1 MKLGERQEQKENVSV
16 FFLGNLSGKPSGS
29 SGTAQ
34 VLLSVA
40 SHLKLHNYI
49 NNGLIKNTV
58 AETVGRRRAEGKPC
72 IKVPW
77 RVMGACAHR
86 KWWRIQK
93 ESYARHKILNS
104 PASKGLSCC
113 TQYCSADKNL
123 NLWLITCT
131 DIHHNLLHLLI
142 SCTEALFADPT
153 GKALPNL
160 PGVLCAL
167 SAPSCLLPL
176 LGAPRSAAKPFW
188 WLIGACHKPNHLQHL
203 PTKGFRQLMRAQPRA
218 LHWSQTEQVISPRV
232 RSQPMRSGCWPRSQ
246 GTPWIS
252 RYCLLQHLI

>member
-1 MKLGERQEQKENVSV
+1 MR
-16 FFLGNLSGKPSGS
+16 
-29 SGTAQ
+29 
-34 VLLSVA
+34 
-40 SHLKLHNYI
+40 
-49 NNGLIKNTV
+49 
-58 AETVGRRRAEGKPC
+58 
-72 IKVPW
+72 
-77 RVMGACAHR
+77 
-86 KWWRIQK
+86 
-93 ESYARHKILNS
+93 
-104 PASKGLSCC
+104 LSCC

-160 PGVLCAL
+160 PGVLRAL

-188 WLIGACHKPNHLQHL
+188 WLIWACHKPSHLQHL
-203 PTKGFRQLMRAQPRA
+203 PTKGLRQLMRAQPRA